1 MTQQSNEE
9 TMKLVQEILEQKFE
23 LEKLRFKPRVI
34 LINEKLYDMILGEW
48 LESYKQLPWG
58 DTAAYELQRQM
69 EKNRNV
75 FLGDATLFGLWV
87 IKVDSIENF
96 EVR

>member
-1 MTQQSNEE
+1 MISEDIS
-9 TMKLVQEILEQKFE
+9 MKLVQQILEQKLA
-23 LEKLRFKPRVI
+23 LEKFGKKPRVVI
-34 LINEKLYDMILGEW
+34 INENLYDIILNEW

-58 DTAAYELQRQM
+58 DTVACELQHQI

-87 IKVDSIENF
+87 IKVNTIENF